1 MRPKYIF
8 SSRHTRR
15 ARNKFTTSKSKFPEI
30 LKKVIQNSD
39 IIIQVLD
46 ARFPEDT
53 RNLEVEKKIEAK
65 EKKLIYVLNKSD
77 MVSKKQKHQ
86 FKPYIYIS
94 STKRKG
100 SKDLRN
106 QIKIQA
112 KKIKK
117 PVEENKIYVGIIGY
131 PNTGKSSLINL
142 LIGKT
147 SAGTGAEAGFT
158 KGVQKLKLSENLY
171 LLDSPGVIPEEEYS
185 AIKKDAIAK
194 HVKVSARGYSQV
206 KEPELIISELMKDYA
221 KQIEAFY
228 KIKSKG
234 DVEILLEELGKQKN
248 FLKKGGEINEDQT
261 ARLIIKDW
269 QEGKIKL

>member
-269 QEGKIKL
+269 QEGKIKI

>member
-15 ARNKFTTSKSKFPEI
+15 ARNKFTTRKSKFPEI

-269 QEGKIKL
+269 QEGKIKI